1 MVGKTTDMVREET
14 ETFIID
20 LEFMYK
26 FTRVEAIGACIV
38 LLEGHRIACQ
48 APISFAYRIRKLTRK
63 QLRKAYLELINDVKD
78 MWPCGTELYWR
89 KTPALFKEI
98 TLGSDECIYTL
109 RMRIG
114 AANV

>member
-1 MVGKTTDMVREET
+1 MGNTTDMVREET
-14 ETFIID
+14 EMFID
-20 LEFMYK
+20 TLECQYVFVP
-26 FTRVEAIGACIV
+26 VEAIGAGIV
-38 LLEGHRIACQ
+38 MLEGHRIACQ

-63 QLRKAYLELINDVKD
+63 QLRKAYLELINAVKD

-98 TLGSDECIYTL
+98 TLGSDECTYTL